1 MLIYIVSAIVVFG
14 AAFLWIAFTK
24 YKPKTRDELVDLIN
38 DPKFNSGLSR
48 IDTSRITDMSYLF
61 ARTIPNGQNFPEKI
75 VRRLPDSGFK
85 GIETWDVSNVTTMD
99 YMFAGCEKRDVKN
112 CYGDYLYSEDAYYTF
127 NEDISKWN
135 VSKVTS
141 MEGMFFDCDSF
152 DQSLND

>member
-38 DPKFNSGLSR
+38 NPKFNSGLSQ

-85 GIETWDVSNVTTMD
+85 GIETWDVSNTKNFD
-99 YMFAGCEKRDVKN
+99 FMFHSCENFDQIL
-112 CYGDYLYSEDAYYTF
+112 DE
-127 NEDISKWN
+127 WN
-135 VSKVTS
+135 VRNTKSTHC
-141 MEGMFFDCDSF
+141 MFEYCYKLKKIPDWY
-152 DQSLND
+152 LKA